1 MNKKKFLQLFEV
13 NEIYEKY
20 KDKIPFSFGLH
31 DRLIGSDTF
40 IFFGFHEINKIKFCI
55 ECIEFSEMIQRLEIH
70 LLINNE
76 QIELNKEEILKNEPF
91 SFLTFD
97 TNLDSSLKFVANFTN
112 KILKP
117 KYHLMGGISIH

>member
-1 MNKKKFLQLFEV
+1 MTKQEFLQLFELE
-13 NEIYEKY
+13 EIYNKY
-20 KDKIPFSFGLH
+20 KEKIPFSFGLH
-31 DRLIGSDTF
+31 DRLIVSDTF

-112 KILKP
+112 KILKL